1 MLDLEYIKK
10 NTLWVARMTFGTR
23 FTGTYDEIKKYENDE
38 ECKDIDIL
46 ASKGQPKEL
55 QKFYESYEYATSRMN
70 RSDLFSIDDF
80 YREWSKNPN
89 QFSPEMRPVIGKIS
103 SVFDGFSGYPSNVNI
118 LITNYDKRTV
128 GNHYLSSWTKAL
140 QIIDTDYDV
149 VEVNEEDKKN
159 IKIVIQTD
167 HDSAEL
173 FAQKSNSIALDK
185 AFK

>member
-10 NTLWVARMTFGTR
+10 NTLWVARMITGAR
-23 FTGTYDEIKKYENDE
+23 YTGTYDEIKKYESCDD
-38 ECKDIDIL
+38 CKDVDIL

-55 QKFYESYEYATSRMN
+55 QKFYESYEYATFYMN

-89 QFSPEMRPVIGKIS
+89 QFSPEMRPVIGKLS

-118 LITNYDKRTV
+118 LITNYDKKTV

-140 QIIDTDYDV
+140 QIIDADYDV
-149 VEVNEEDKKN
+149 VEINEEDKKN

-167 HDSAEL
+167 QDSATL
-173 FAQKSNSIALDK
+173 FSQKSNSIRL
-185 AFK
+185 